1 MADETVKV
9 TETTKEY
16 ELQKA
21 DLVPSAGED
30 EPTWANKIAG
40 QLDRFRVIPRLIML
54 AYIYAFYSSTTWFM
68 ALSDPTNAQAAFIS
82 TIVGAGA
89 AFFGL
94 YVGKPGTSLPK
105 GKKQDSSMADDFSAV
120 TKQLIE
126 DRQARQKELEAQKEL
141 LSKMA
146 TELESA
152 GMKAED
158 NAQISF
164 SWC

>member
-1 MADETVKV
+1 MGEGSICWFVDELFGRRKEEKRRRRPETVMAEDTVKV

-16 ELQKA
+16 ELLKT

-40 QLDRFRVIPRLIML
+40 HLDRFRVIPRMIML
-54 AYIYAFYSSTTWFM
+54 AYIYACYSATVWFM
-68 ALSDPTNAQAAFIS
+68 SLSDPTNAQAAFIS

-105 GKKQDSSMADDFSAV
+105 GKK
-120 TKQLIE
+120 
-126 DRQARQKELEAQKEL
+126 
-141 LSKMA
+141 
-146 TELESA
+146 
-152 GMKAED
+152 
-158 NAQISF
+158 
-164 SWC
+164 